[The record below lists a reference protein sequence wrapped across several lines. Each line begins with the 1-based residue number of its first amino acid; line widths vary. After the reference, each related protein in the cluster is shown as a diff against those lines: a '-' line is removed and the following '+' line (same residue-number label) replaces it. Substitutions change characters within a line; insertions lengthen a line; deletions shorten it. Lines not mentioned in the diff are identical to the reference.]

1 MQRGGQFDEVVVQ
14 VAGVKIHYRYT
25 DEGHPLLLRLALSK
39 LAGKSTL
46 LIWGDRDR
54 AVGLSSGRQL
64 ASMLPQ
70 SSLLVIPGAGHIAF
84 EEMPDVCN
92 QAMSDW
98 LTKTPARGRQ
108 RCLSLPFEISKY

>member
-1 MQRGGQFDEVVVQ
+1 
-14 VAGVKIHYRYT
+14 
-25 DEGHPLLLRLALSK
+25 LRLALSK

-54 AVGLSSGRQL
+54 AVGLSSGNWQACCRSR
-64 ASMLPQ
+64 ACW
-70 SSLLVIPGAGHIAF
+70 SSPGAGHIAF

>member
-1 MQRGGQFDEVVVQ
+1 
-14 VAGVKIHYRYT
+14 
-25 DEGHPLLLRLALSK
+25 
-39 LAGKSTL
+39 
-46 LIWGDRDR
+46 
-54 AVGLSSGRQL
+54 
-64 ASMLPQ
+64 MLPQ